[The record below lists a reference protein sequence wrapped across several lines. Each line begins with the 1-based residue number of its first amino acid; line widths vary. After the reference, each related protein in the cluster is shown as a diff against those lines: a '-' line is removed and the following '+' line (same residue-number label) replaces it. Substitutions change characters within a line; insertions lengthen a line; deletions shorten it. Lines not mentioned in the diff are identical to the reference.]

1 MNIHYTK
8 AKQAMQMGCHISVV
22 GNQYR
27 IFWPQRAVE
36 LFSGSV
42 NSVLEEMRAV
52 QNIIHFNPDYRI
64 VTNHKDE
71 MVTLFNHG
79 TKNTMMAGCPTLPT
93 EIWAIIEAREDRWI
107 SVDEPQEEEQD
118 EQTHIGGVHIDGAV
132 AFKEGVPAGDCPYP
146 EESEEFS
153 RWNEEWDNAADQSV
167 LPPAKGSVITN
178 KYRAAYSE
186 LGHPTHCGDELA
198 IILNNLCLNKAGIN
212 IQLFEEICEANG
224 VSLARY
230 NRTARGWQGRL
241 RMTGR
246 NLLTKRL
253 KNNNGVLLMPPG
265 MYPESYKLS
274 QDWVA
279 SIENKFKPKIAEE

>member
-36 LFSGSV
+36 LFSSSV
-42 NSVLEEMRAV
+42 NSALEEMRAV
-52 QNIIHFNPDYRI
+52 QNIIHFNPDFKI

-79 TKNTMMAGCPTLPT
+79 AKNSMMAGCPTLPT
-93 EIWAIIEAREDRWI
+93 EIWAILEAREDRWI
-107 SVDEPQEEEQD
+107 STEEPEEEKPD
-118 EQTHIGGVHIDGAV
+118 EQTHIGGVHIDGAI

-167 LPPAKGSVITN
+167 SPPAKGSVITDR
-178 KYRAAYSE
+178 YRANYSE

-198 IILNNLCLNKAGIN
+198 ILLNNLCLNKAGVN

-230 NRTARGWQGRL
+230 NRTTRGWQGRL

-253 KNNNGVLLMPPG
+253 KNNGGVLLMPPG

-279 SIENKFKPKIAEE
+279 SIENKFKPKI